1 MYRKKNEIFCFFKTM
16 LYLCSLKQKIEA
28 ISRSGAVVARWAHNP
43 KVVSSNL
50 ASATISK
57 ADFRI
62 SESAFSNRLT
72 GLFFFEEIF
81 SNPSLKCEGVGDY
94 FFNSA
99 IEDIVVIAL
108 TNIVANLL

>member
-50 ASATISK
+50 ASATDQK
-57 ADFRI
+57 AGSDI
-62 SESAFSNRLT
+62 WNPAFFDR
-72 GLFFFEEIF
+72 
-81 SNPSLKCEGVGDY
+81 
-94 FFNSA
+94 
-99 IEDIVVIAL
+99 
-108 TNIVANLL
+108 

>member
-50 ASATISK
+50 ASATIPK

-94 FFNSA
+94 FFNFA
-99 IEDIVVIAL
+99 
-108 TNIVANLL
+108 

>member
-1 MYRKKNEIFCFFKTM
+1 MLSCNGIFYVVLVIKKNVVPLQCK
-16 LYLCSLKQKIEA
+16 KIA
-28 ISRSGAVVARWAHNP
+28 RSGAVVARWAHNP

-50 ASATISK
+50 ASATIPK